1 VGEEGVRRRWWGER
15 SRRSRSGR
23 GRGGVGTPVASG
35 EIGEERKGGGG
46 VLFDRGGKLKGKF
59 FFF

>member
-1 VGEEGVRRRWWGER
+1 VRRRWWGER

-35 EIGEERKGGGG
+35 DRRGDEGVVVFCLTEEES
-46 VLFDRGGKLKGKF
+46 
-59 FFF
+59 